1 MRRWQRCGRRAV
13 TAGRGSRG
21 GSGPTSNILGIF
33 SWHPDLAKG
42 WFTFN
47 NHLFHSTLSKR
58 DRELVTVRIGWVRR
72 GEYEW
77 AQHVRMAKSAG
88 LSDEEVDAI
97 MAGPDS
103 PVWGPRDAALLR
115 AVDEIAADRYVS
127 DQTWKRLA
135 EDFDRQQ
142 LMDLV
147 FTIGAYDLMAMAF
160 NTFGLELDPG
170 LTGFPPRTR
179 TRTRTRTRAR
189 TSPATSAPAGR
200 TPARPP
206 RTGPAP
212 RSPHSVHRGRGGV
225 QRAMASNAPLSAQA
239 RGVIL
244 PFRAARW
251 QHRGGHGDETLGHG
265 IT

>member
-1 MRRWQRCGRRAV
+1 LTPPPGEVNTFLCQPVSKIFTDRRRAEGTLLSEPRIPPRPSDDWDEAV
-13 TAGRGSRG
+13 DEALAVLRPPGSNRRPG
-21 GSGPTSNILGIF
+21 EPRRERPASNILGIF

-42 WFTFN
+42 WFEFN

-88 LSDEEVDAI
+88 LSDEQVDAI
-97 MAGPDS
+97 MAGADS
-103 PVWGPRDAALLR
+103 PVWDSRDAALLR

-160 NTFGLELDPG
+160 NTFGLQLDPG
-170 LTGFPPRTR
+170 LTGFPPEDQGQGQGQGQDE
-179 TRTRTRTRAR
+179 
-189 TSPATSAPAGR
+189 P
-200 TPARPP
+200 
-206 RTGPAP
+206 
-212 RSPHSVHRGRGGV
+212 
-225 QRAMASNAPLSAQA
+225 
-239 RGVIL
+239 
-244 PFRAARW
+244 
-251 QHRGGHGDETLGHG
+251 GH
-265 IT
+265 